1 MDLELGDKTVLVTGS
16 TGGLGHAAAKLFA
29 REGATVIVSG
39 RTQARVDAARAAIEA
54 EVPRAR
60 VRGVTADVGTA
71 AGVATLVAQE
81 PTVDVLVNNVG
92 VYAPRSFEE
101 ISDAE
106 WMRYFETNVMSGI
119 RLSRHYLAGMLAKNW
134 GRIIFI
140 SSESAIQVPAE
151 MIDYGMTKAA
161 QLAVS
166 RGLAE
171 RARGTGITVNC
182 ILPGP
187 TRSEGLDAFVRGR
200 ARDRGVPEADAEK
213 DFFATARPSSLI
225 GRFETPDEVANLIVY
240 TASQRASGTTGSAL
254 RVDGG
259 MVRSII

>member
-1 MDLELGDKTVLVTGS
+1 MDLSLGGKTVLVTGS
-16 TGGLGHAAAKLFA
+16 TGGLGHAAATLFA
-29 REGATVIVSG
+29 REGATVVLNG
-39 RTQARVDAARAAIEA
+39 RTQTRVDAARAAIEA
-54 EVPRAR
+54 KVPGAR
-60 VRGVTADVGTA
+60 LRGVAADVATA
-71 AGVATLVAQE
+71 KGVATLTAEE
-81 PTVDVLVNNVG
+81 PAVDVLVNNVG

-101 ISDAE
+101 IDDAE
-106 WMRYFETNVMSGI
+106 WMRYFETNVLSGI
-119 RLSRHYLAGMLAKNW
+119 RLARHYLAGMLAKNW

-171 RARGTGITVNC
+171 RARGTGVTVNS

-187 TRSEGLDAFVRGR
+187 TRSESLDAFVRGR
-200 ARDRGVPEADAEK
+200 ARDRGVPEVDAEK

-225 GRFETPDEVANLIVY
+225 GRFETPEEVANLIVY
-240 TASQRASGTTGSAL
+240 TASERASGTTGSSL

-259 MVRSII
+259 MVRSIL

>member
-1 MDLELGDKTVLVTGS
+1 MDLELGGKTVLVTGS

-54 EVPRAR
+54 EVPRAH

-81 PTVDVLVNNVG
+81 PIVDVLVNNVG

-200 ARDRGVPEADAEK
+200 ARERGVPEADAEK

-240 TASQRASGTTGSAL
+240 TASNRASGTTGSAL

>member
-1 MDLELGDKTVLVTGS
+1 MDLELGGKTVLVTGS

-39 RTQARVDAARAAIEA
+39 RTQARVDAARATIEA

-60 VRGVTADVGTA
+60 VRGVAADVGTA

-81 PTVDVLVNNVG
+81 PAVDVLVNNVG
-92 VYAPRSFEE
+92 VYAPRSFED
-101 ISDAE
+101 IDDAE

-171 RARGTGITVNC
+171 HARGTGVTVNC

-200 ARDRGVPEADAEK
+200 ARERGVPEADAEK

-240 TASQRASGTTGSAL
+240 TASARASGTTGSSL